1 MVANSAHEVILPSRG
16 NSGFM
21 DDIEASGIEAP
32 ATESEPEKTLPV
44 SKVNDIVKREKAH
57 VAERVRQQMQ
67 AEHQAELEKIRA
79 ESAVQPAATGENDTS
94 EIERRVY
101 DKFMQDLQKHR
112 DEVERKPQEDE
123 LKTIADQY
131 YLKMGKGSQLF
142 EDFNEVMGDF
152 EPDKFPNAVML
163 AAQMENTPEIMYE
176 LANNPSKLLEID
188 SLAKTSPKLATK
200 QLERLS
206 KSISQ
211 NLEAKTNNVSA
222 PPPLS
227 KLKSSSVGMD
237 SGKMTL
243 KDFKNAPW
251 LKG

>member
-1 MVANSAHEVILPSRG
+1 
-16 NSGFM
+16 
-21 DDIEASGIEAP
+21 
-32 ATESEPEKTLPV
+32 
-44 SKVNDIVKREKAH
+44 
-57 VAERVRQQMQ
+57 
-67 AEHQAELEKIRA
+67 
-79 ESAVQPAATGENDTS
+79 
-94 EIERRVY
+94 
-101 DKFMQDLQKHR
+101 
-112 DEVERKPQEDE
+112 
-123 LKTIADQY
+123 
-131 YLKMGKGSQLF
+131 
-142 EDFNEVMGDF
+142 
-152 EPDKFPNAVML
+152 ML

-188 SLAKTSPKLATK
+188 GLAKTSPKLATK

-206 KSISQ
+206 KSIAN

-243 KDFKNAPW
+243 KDFKNASW

>member
-112 DEVERKPQEDE
+112 DEVERR
-123 LKTIADQY
+123 DQ
-131 YLKMGKGSQLF
+131 
-142 EDFNEVMGDF
+142 D
-152 EPDKFPNAVML
+152 
-163 AAQMENTPEIMYE
+163 T
-176 LANNPSKLLEID
+176 
-188 SLAKTSPKLATK
+188 
-200 QLERLS
+200 
-206 KSISQ
+206 
-211 NLEAKTNNVSA
+211 
-222 PPPLS
+222 
-227 KLKSSSVGMD
+227 
-237 SGKMTL
+237 
-243 KDFKNAPW
+243 
-251 LKG
+251 

>member
-1 MVANSAHEVILPSRG
+1 
-16 NSGFM
+16 M

-32 ATESEPEKTLPV
+32 TSDNGTEKTLTT
-44 SKVNDIVKREKAH
+44 SQVNDIVKREKARA
-57 VAERVRQQMQ
+57 AERAVEQERQKMQ
-67 AEHQAELEKIRA
+67 AQHQAELERVRA
-79 ESAVQPAATGENDTS
+79 EAAGKSAPTGEIDTTA
-94 EIERRVY
+94 IKQQVY
-101 DKFMQDLQKHR
+101 KQFMQDLQKHR
-112 DEVERKPQEDE
+112 DEVEKEAQERE
-123 LKTIADQY
+123 LKAIADQY

-152 EPDKFPNAVML
+152 EPDKFSNAVML

-176 LANNPSKLLEID
+176 LANNPSKLVQID
-188 SLAKTSPKLATK
+188 SLAKTAPKMAMK
-200 QLERLS
+200 ELERLS
-206 KSISQ
+206 KSINQ

-227 KLKSSSVGMD
+227 QLKSSSVGMD